1 MIEEP
6 TGKKGLS
13 RRTRTLARVGTGL
26 LMLAALVFAPP
37 LFNVSRLQRHIAA
50 SISASLG
57 RPVRMDKVSLHLLPV
72 PGFTLEN
79 LVVSEDPAFG
89 SEPTIRA
96 GKVEVTLRP
105 SSLWRRQVELS
116 SIKFEVDDNGSAPNL
131 NLVRN
136 AQDRWNIEG
145 LLMHAAQV
153 NIAPTAQRRPGPE
166 PRFPYIEATGGRIN
180 VKIGEEKLPFALTDA
195 DFALWLPEPQEWRV
209 RLEARPVRT
218 DTNVSETG
226 ELRMEGSL
234 GRAASIAEMP
244 VDLSASWHNAPLGEV
259 SKVITGSDKDWRGTL
274 MAEASLLGRLGDAEL
289 KTSLNF
295 NDLRRADFV
304 PEKTLDVHVECS
316 GMVNVTTA
324 VVLSPQCSVPVSTTL
339 PVSQVSATADRIDL
353 SAPRSTR
360 IQIGSPGVSEDW
372 LLDWA
377 RLFSE
382 HLPPCASCGTSTVQG
397 SVVYLGGADGGRW
410 QGRMEGTMP
419 SALDRPN
426 PDSSR
431 LGFVIAGAG
440 DEFLIEP
447 VDLIPAGKP
456 PLTLSGTL
464 DKNGYMLGLIGTATE
479 AQMRSLETAMPPL
492 GEGLDKLLPD
502 IFRDAT
508 KPARVNIFCS
518 RKWAGN
524 SDSKETCTTV
534 PAEIPPAKPRSGNK
548 ASSH

>member
-13 RRTRTLARVGTGL
+13 RRTRALARVGAGL
-26 LMLAALVFAPP
+26 LLLAALIFAPP

-89 SEPTIRA
+89 NEPTIRA

-136 AQDRWNIEG
+136 AQGRWNIES

-153 NIAPTAQRRPGPE
+153 DIAPTAQRKPGPE

-226 ELRMEGSL
+226 ELRLEGSL

-244 VDLSASWHNAPLGEV
+244 VDLHASWHNALLGEV
-259 SKVITGSDKDWRGTL
+259 SKVVTGSDKDWRGTL
-274 MAEASLLGRLGDAEL
+274 MAEATLLGKLGDAEL
-289 KTSLNF
+289 KTSVNF
-295 NDLRRADFV
+295 NDLRRADFF
-304 PEKTLDVHVECS
+304 PEKTLDVHAECS
-316 GMVNVTTA
+316 GRINVPTA
-324 VVLSPQCSVPVSTTL
+324 VVLNPQCSIPATATL
-339 PVSQVSATADRIDL
+339 PASQVSATADRIDL
-353 SAPRSTR
+353 SAPGNMR

-382 HLPPCASCGTSTVQG
+382 HLPSCASCGTSTVQG
-397 SVVYLGGADGGRW
+397 SVVYLGGADADGGRW
-410 QGRMEGTMP
+410 QGRVEGTMP
-419 SALDRPN
+419 SALDRAN
-426 PDSSR
+426 PDSGR
-431 LGFVIAGAG
+431 LSFVIAGAG
-440 DEFLIEP
+440 DEFLIDP
-447 VDLIPAGKP
+447 VDLMPAGVP
-456 PLTLSGTL
+456 QGWWCRLLWNQ
-464 DKNGYMLGLIGTATE
+464 DC
-479 AQMRSLETAMPPL
+479 RSTC
-492 GEGLDKLLPD
+492 
-502 IFRDAT
+502 
-508 KPARVNIFCS
+508 VNRGC
-518 RKWAGN
+518 
-524 SDSKETCTTV
+524 
-534 PAEIPPAKPRSGNK
+534 
-548 ASSH
+548 